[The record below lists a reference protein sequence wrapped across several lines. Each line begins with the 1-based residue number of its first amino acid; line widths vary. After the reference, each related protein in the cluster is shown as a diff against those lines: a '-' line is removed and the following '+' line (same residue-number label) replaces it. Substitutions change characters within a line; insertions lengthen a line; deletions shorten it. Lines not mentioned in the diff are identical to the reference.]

1 MNEQQNVIYRAGE
14 RGQASARLRAVY
26 PNPLTRNR
34 YNGGYIVDALLVL
47 EDGRSF
53 RGRSFGAP
61 GERIGEVVF
70 NTGMTGY
77 QEILSDPS
85 YCGQL
90 VVMTAPHIGNTGMNE
105 FDPESVKPQVAGFI
119 VRAHT
124 DSYSSWRARGGISQ
138 ILRDHNIVAISEID
152 TRALTRHIRAAG
164 AMRGIISTE
173 DDSVERLQAKAQA
186 APPMEGLDLTQVVT
200 CEEPYHWDAGSG
212 EWRADSGEWRA
223 KYNKQQDQRAAG
235 QSTGTSSP
243 VAAADGPLHVVAYD
257 FGLKRTILRRLAD
270 HGCRVTVVP
279 STTPAEE
286 VLALQPDGIFY
297 SNGPGDPAAARYAV
311 ETLSNLLGRVP
322 VFGICLGHQLMGL
335 AMGGR
340 TFKLPFGHHGTNHPV
355 RHIPTGCV
363 EITSQNHGF
372 AVDPDSLP
380 ADVEITHVNL
390 NDQTVEGLRHRNIP
404 AFSVQYHPEAGPGP
418 HDATYLF
425 NEFVQMM
432 RTNKA

>member
-1 MNEQQNVIYRAGE
+1 M
-14 RGQASARLRAVY
+14 
-26 PNPLTRNR
+26 
-34 YNGGYIVDALLVL
+34 DALLVL

-53 RGRSFGAP
+53 RGHSFGAT
-61 GERIGEVVF
+61 GERVGEVVF

-90 VVMTAPHIGNTGMNE
+90 VVMTAPHIGNTGINE
-105 FDPESVKPQVAGFI
+105 FDPESWRPQVAGFI
-119 VRAHT
+119 VRAHS
-124 DSYSSWRARGGISQ
+124 DSYSSWRARGSLNQ
-138 ILRDHNIVAISEID
+138 ILRDHNIVAISDVD

-173 DDSVERLQAKAQA
+173 DDTVERLVQKARA
-186 APPMEGLDLTQVVT
+186 APRMEGLDLTRVVT
-200 CEEPYHWDAGSG
+200 CEEPYRWSAGSDP
-212 EWRADSGEWRA
+212 WRADSGEWRA
-223 KYNKQQDQRAAG
+223 KRTAQLETQAAG
-235 QSTGTSSP
+235 ANAVTQSPAPGSF
-243 VAAADGPLHVVAYD
+243 HVVAYD
-257 FGLKRTILRRLAD
+257 FGLKRTILRRLVD

-279 STTPAEE
+279 ATTPAQAA
-286 VLALQPDGIFY
+286 LALQPDGIFY
-297 SNGPGDPAAARYAV
+297 SNGPGDPAAAAYAV
-311 ETLSNLLGRVP
+311 DTLRELLGHVP

-340 TFKLPFGHHGTNHPV
+340 TFKLPFGHHGINHPV
-355 RHIPTGCV
+355 RHLPTGCV

-380 ADVEITHVNL
+380 ADVEITHINL
-390 NDQTVEGLRHRNIP
+390 NDQTVEGLRHRTLP

-425 NEFVQMM
+425 TEFVRMM
-432 RTNKA
+432 NQQNWQR